1 MDYETARNFL
11 MQQSNPAE
19 LAEDTLLAR
28 LRQGELPAP
37 GQMATLLLSLN
48 TVFEALRDTDILERQ
63 LAYALY
69 VLAIES
75 RQFQRRQAQGVEWPP
90 LLEQELS
97 QVATAIDRIFAGEGG
112 NPS

>member
-1 MDYETARNFL
+1 MDYETARHFL
-11 MQQSNPAE
+11 MQQGNPAE

-69 VLAIES
+69 LLAIES
-75 RQFQRRQAQGVEWPP
+75 RQFQRRQEGVDWPP
-90 LLEQELS
+90 RLQQELS

-112 NPS
+112 DPS